1 MINTQEKNDILEKET
16 EPTRVK
22 KKKNWKHVWKNKKL

>member
-22 KKKNWKHVWKNKKL
+22 KKKN

>member
-16 EPTRVK
+16 EQTRVK
-22 KKKNWKHVWKNKKL
+22 K